1 MIRIRTIIK
10 LLLIAI
16 IIPCNSSFIVNKRE
30 IICKN
35 LRVRGKMF
43 LKNTKTNT
51 TKGAVITNL
60 SNIVIDDLSNDLL
73 YMLKFYNLTND
84 EENSYFYI
92 VLYELITLSIKEDEQ
107 KFKQLPISVS
117 NIFLYITV
125 KNVILHNILHHK
137 I

>member
-1 MIRIRTIIK
+1 MIKIGTIIK
-10 LLLIAI
+10 ILLLVI
-16 IIPCNSSFIVNKRE
+16 IIPRNNSFIINKRE

-43 LKNTKTNT
+43 LKNTKTNK
-51 TKGAVITNL
+51 TKGAIITNL

-92 VLYELITLSIKEDEQ
+92 VLYELISLSIKEDEK

>member
-1 MIRIRTIIK
+1 MIRIGTIIK
-10 LLLIAI
+10 MLLIFI
-16 IIPCNSSFIVNKRE
+16 IIPHNNSFIINKRE

-43 LKNTKTNT
+43 LKNTKTNK
-51 TKGAVITNL
+51 TKWAIITNL

-92 VLYELITLSIKEDEQ
+92 VLY
-107 KFKQLPISVS
+107 
-117 NIFLYITV
+117 
-125 KNVILHNILHHK
+125 
-137 I
+137 

>member
-1 MIRIRTIIK
+1 MIKIRTIIK

-16 IIPCNSSFIVNKRE
+16 IIPRNSSFIVNKRE

-60 SNIVIDDLSNDLL
+60 SNIVKDDIANDLL

-92 VLYELITLSIKEDEQ
+92 ILYELISISIKDNDS
-107 KFKQLPISVS
+107 KFKQLPISLS
-117 NIFLYITV
+117 NIILYITL

-137 I
+137 L

>member
-1 MIRIRTIIK
+1 
-10 LLLIAI
+10 
-16 IIPCNSSFIVNKRE
+16 
-30 IICKN
+30 
-35 LRVRGKMF
+35 MF

-60 SNIVIDDLSNDLL
+60 SNIVKDDIANDLL

-92 VLYELITLSIKEDEQ
+92 ILYELISISIKDNDS
-107 KFKQLPISVS
+107 KFKQLPISLS
-117 NIFLYITV
+117 NIILYITL

-137 I
+137 L